1 MNLKRYCVNE
11 IIILSECDLC
21 LTIAASCLPI
31 YFFLYR
37 ERPVQVNSTIL
48 RLTSKGAPSVF
59 ALGKPWTEII
69 NSPSEVEVFPFGT
82 SAGVNVASVV
92 LGGSTPVI
100 IFEVPTVNGPRLPSL
115 TTFRNVESPSF
126 VVTGVLKCIS
136 KLTIMLPL
144 LETKK

>member
-1 MNLKRYCVNE
+1 M
-11 IIILSECDLC
+11 C
-21 LTIAASCLPI
+21 LTITTSRLPI
-31 YFFLYR
+31 YFVLYC

-59 ALGKPWTEII
+59 PLGKPWKKII

-100 IFEVPTVNGPRLPSL
+100 IFKVPTVNGPRLPSL

>member
-21 LTIAASCLPI
+21 LTIATSCLPI
-31 YFFLYR
+31 YFVLYC
-37 ERPVQVNSTIL
+37 ERPVQVNSKIL

-59 ALGKPWTEII
+59 ALGKPWKEII
-69 NSPSEVEVFPFGT
+69 NSPSEVEVFPFGM

-92 LGGSTPVI
+92 FGGSTPVI
-100 IFEVPTVNGPRLPSL
+100 IFKVPTVNGPRLPSL

>member
-1 MNLKRYCVNE
+1 MNLKRNCVNE

-21 LTIAASCLPI
+21 LTIATSCPPI
-31 YFFLYR
+31 YFFLYC
-37 ERPVQVNSTIL
+37 ERPIQVNSTIL
-48 RLTSKGAPSVF
+48 WLTSKGAPSVF
-59 ALGKPWTEII
+59 ALGKPWKQII

-100 IFEVPTVNGPRLPSL
+100 IFKVPTVNGPRLPAL

>member
-21 LTIAASCLPI
+21 LTIATSCLPI

-48 RLTSKGAPSVF
+48 QLTSKGAPSVF
-59 ALGKPWTEII
+59 ALGKPWKEII
-69 NSPSEVEVFPFGT
+69 KSPSEVEVFPFGT

-92 LGGSTPVI
+92 LGGNTPVI
-100 IFEVPTVNGPRLPSL
+100 IFKVPTVNGPRLPSL

-144 LETKK
+144 LKTKK

>member
-1 MNLKRYCVNE
+1 M
-11 IIILSECDLC
+11 C
-21 LTIAASCLPI
+21 LTIATSCLPI
-31 YFFLYR
+31 YFVLYY

-59 ALGKPWTEII
+59 ALGKPWKEII

-82 SAGVNVASVV
+82 SAGVNVASVAEAITSAV
-92 LGGSTPVI
+92 FGGSTPVI
-100 IFEVPTVNGPRLPSL
+100 IFKVPTVNGPRLPSL